1 MKGRRA
7 IQLAGVVISLSL
19 LLACGGSPSPSHLGA
34 FVSQEGSLIE
44 MDATTDGNIMNGDL
58 SGVPE
63 ISDPQPLIV
72 YWNPDF
78 PISDLSWEVRT
89 PSGELI
95 REANIRFDATP
106 KGKEGVIEIRPREE
120 LMPGVHCL
128 VAHSFLLPPY
138 QAPSWCFMLPADQD
152 EAAERATTPSEIATS
167 PASTT
172 PIQTVEPSL
181 APYEVTATAVMDD
194 RLATIY
200 GQGLDAE
207 LAEDWLKAVRIYQEI
222 VSVNPQFRDTQQ
234 RLSSATTEL
243 EGVYAAA
250 NAAAKTKDLETAVDL
265 FESIAGY
272 QDADDQA
279 RSLREQVQ
287 EATYLYEEGAVYF
300 EQQDWEKVVE
310 ILAQVASIYPNYE
323 DTMPRLE
330 QALDVFYE
338 RGMTHFNRDEW
349 EGALLNFAKI
359 NEAIPDYRDAGSY
372 AQQSRDALV
381 ASLYELGMQHADVDE
396 WWDAVY
402 YLQKLLELE
411 PQYQDAQTLLEEA
424 RSHVGEIAFASDRT
438 GSFEVWVVQ
447 ADGQKPE
454 RLTISEQVYAIHL
467 AWSPLG
473 DKLLYVSNY
482 SDVYVMDRNGT
493 NRMRLFEDENV
504 YAVSWVP
511 ASDQIAYLKSYALWL
526 ADIDGRNRHIGV
538 GTEWGARD
546 YTIAQYYWTQPEG
559 GHAWFPDGKRVVL
572 AGQFA
577 GERSSLGNGV
587 AEIIFDTGEFH
598 LLASSAGLPAVSP
611 DGSKVAFVL
620 NREIFVMNA
629 DGTNQLQLT
638 ENTADDTEPTWSPD
652 GKKIAFAT
660 NRDGN
665 YEIYVMNADG
675 SNPVN
680 ITNDSRNDR
689 QPAWTGRATQGSSM
703 LTSESMVVT
712 DTAQSEAVLTPEVTN
727 QTTSSATQPPAPSPL
742 ILENFEDFADDAGL
756 RTAYTVNTID
766 GKNVGELSIS
776 SPPHVGSGAQAA
788 AFHYEIRNE
797 KPDDYTGFLRWSSPQ
812 NWQPYSAFHVW
823 VKSDGS
829 NMDLVIQFRE
839 TSGEVWRYRT
849 NLSRF
854 TTKELQLPLNKAT
867 FQWADWSDWQNGQID
882 LHAIEYYG
890 FFVGNGGERSGTVFF
905 DDIELR

>member
-1 MKGRRA
+1 MKGRRS

-63 ISDPQPLIV
+63 ISDPEPLIV

-89 PSGELI
+89 PSGEMI

-138 QAPSWCFMLPADQD
+138 QAPSWCFMLPTGQD
-152 EAAERATTPSEIATS
+152 EATERATAPTETGTS

-172 PIQTVEPSL
+172 LIQTVEPSL

-207 LAEDWLKAVRIYQEI
+207 LAEDWVKAVRVYQEI
-222 VSVNPQFRDTQQ
+222 VSINPQFRDTQQ
-234 RLSSATTEL
+234 RLSFATTEL

-250 NAAAKTKDLETAVDL
+250 NAAAKTKDLETAVGL

-287 EATYLYEEGAVYF
+287 EATYLYEEGTVYF

-338 RGMTHFNRDEW
+338 RGMTHFDRGEW

-381 ASLYELGMQHADVDE
+381 ASLYELGTQHAQAQE

-402 YLQKLLELE
+402 YLEKLLELE
-411 PQYQDAQTLLEEA
+411 PEYQEAPDLLEEA
-424 RSHVGEIAFASDRT
+424 RDYIGEIAFASDRT
-438 GSFEVWVVQ
+438 GNSEIWVIQ
-447 ADGQKPE
+447 ADGQTPE
-454 RLTISEQVYAIHL
+454 RLTVSDTATADQPSWSPQGERLVYMLNYQHVYA
-467 AWSPLG
+467 
-473 DKLLYVSNY
+473 
-482 SDVYVMDRNGT
+482 MDRNGT
-493 NRMRLFEDENV
+493 NKTRVLEEEMNNDIRDVGWHPTNGRIV
-504 YAVSWVP
+504 Y
-511 ASDQIAYLKSYALWL
+511 LTTFGLWL
-526 ADIDGRNRHIGV
+526 ADTDGRNRERVV
-538 GTEWGARD
+538 GSTWDGTLEEKYLGYYYRD
-546 YTIAQYYWTQPEG
+546 PG
-559 GHAWFPDGKRVVL
+559 GYAWFPLGDQILL
-572 AGQFA
+572 AGQFSV
-577 GERSSLGNGV
+577 GQSRINRQGGQGIVKVSLENGAV
-587 AEIIFDTGEFH
+587 E
-598 LLASSAGLPAVSP
+598 LLSSSAGFPDVSP
-611 DGSKVAFVL
+611 DGAKIAFVL

-638 ENTADDTEPTWSPD
+638 ENPADDTEPTWSPD

-665 YEIYVMNADG
+665 YEIYVMNAYGDGQKRLTHNNVDDVYPEWSPDG
-675 SNPVN
+675 SKIAFQRGPASGPTD
-680 ITNDSRNDR
+680 IIIRDSFINHPDH
-689 QPAWTGRATQGSSM
+689 RALG
-703 LTSESMVVT
+703 
-712 DTAQSEAVLTPEVTN
+712 TAALDAVYPTARDHLNFPEHLAEGLEPHRVREVLLWNTN
-727 QTTSSATQPPAPSPL
+727 QPNFDVDIEPQVDQKILALSAHLTQFGSL
-742 ILENFEDFADDAGL
+742 EDFAAFS
-756 RTAYTVNTID
+756 RERWKSED
-766 GKNVGELSIS
+766 GRYVE
-776 SPPHVGSGAQAA
+776 
-788 AFHYEIRNE
+788 R
-797 KPDDYTGFLRWSSPQ
+797 
-812 NWQPYSAFHVW
+812 
-823 VKSDGS
+823 
-829 NMDLVIQFRE
+829 FRR
-839 TSGEVWRYRT
+839 V
-849 NLSRF
+849 
-854 TTKELQLPLNKAT
+854 ELQ
-867 FQWADWSDWQNGQID
+867 F
-882 LHAIEYYG
+882 
-890 FFVGNGGERSGTVFF
+890 
-905 DDIELR
+905 